1 MTVVIL
7 QDGGGQK
14 NIKKTQQVFVG
25 NLEVLRVFCNF
36 VLPCTLLIFTVG
48 MP

>member
-14 NIKKTQQVFVG
+14 NMQKIEQVFVS
-25 NLEVLRVFCNF
+25 NLELLRVFCNF
-36 VLPCTLLIFTVG
+36 VLPCTLLIFALG